1 MVGSSPPL
9 QLVDVGTAANVLLVR
24 GTSLGQDN
32 GWELHV
38 PSEVCLVCVWGGEVG
53 THHKLQSI
61 MLFTKFHKWSTFTNT
76 SFACMYVW

>member
-38 PSEVCLVCVWGGEVG
+38 PSEVCLVCVCVGGVRG
-53 THHKLQSI
+53 GRHASQVAVHH
-61 MLFTKFHKWSTFTNT
+61 
-76 SFACMYVW
+76 